1 MLDQRDAQ
9 ARAKDASQIKR
20 DDFNHA
26 RESHAGLKQLAH
38 ATLNPLRST
47 DAEKKALKALKDPYR
62 RVRRVNYSYPKGSA
76 YVAESLSDA
85 LLWLSCNRS
94 ELPPEIERE
103 DGRLNSARREF
114 NESNYGMDVC
124 DIDSVN
130 QSTFERM
137 GQYYVGDMAC
147 YLPIDMAEASES
159 HSDYFRLLAK
169 RGERF
174 KAYQKRRQL
183 SLRWRGMEE
192 YDAVEKANEKLREG
206 VARSKDSSNA
216 KPLPDLGRLHEL
228 FRVEGSNLV
237 RRTGGRGYKAGDTV
251 ASRDVRVDGV
261 KHKTSRVA
269 YALATGEDP
278 ADKMVR
284 NGTASHY
291 RKAEGNVLLRPEG
304 VWDAQV
310 NLGSDTVTVG
320 QYQTDEQAKEACRL
334 YLKSLDMGL

>member
-47 DAEKKALKALKDPYR
+47 DAEKRALKALKDPYR
-62 RVRRVNYSYPKGSA
+62 RVKRVNGAYPKGSA
-76 YVAESLSDA
+76 YVSQNVSEA
-85 LLWLSCNRS
+85 LVWLSCNRS

-114 NESNYGMDVC
+114 NEANYGMDVC

-137 GQYYVGDMAC
+137 GQYYVGDMGC
-147 YLPIDMAEASES
+147 YAPIDMAEASES

-169 RGERF
+169 RGESF
-174 KAYQKRRQL
+174 KRYQKKRQL
-183 SLRWRGMEE
+183 TLRWRGMEE

-216 KPLPDLGRLHEL
+216 KPLPDIGRLHEL
-228 FRVEGSNLV
+228 FRLSGSDLINRRLDRVVSGRKVKVEGQL
-237 RRTGGRGYKAGDTV
+237 YQ
-251 ASRDVRVDGV
+251 
-261 KHKTSRVA
+261 TSRIA

-310 NLGSDTVTVG
+310 NLGSDTITVG
-320 QYQTDEQAKEACRL
+320 QYGSEEQAKEACRL
-334 YLKSLDMGL
+334 YLKSLDMGLQYKR

>member
-1 MLDQRDAQ
+1 MLDQRSAQ

-47 DAEKKALKALKDPYR
+47 DAEKKALKALKDPYK
-62 RVRRVNYSYPKGSA
+62 RVRRVNGAYPKGSA
-76 YVAESLSDA
+76 YVSQNVSEA

-103 DGRLNSARREF
+103 DGRLNSGRREF

-137 GQYYVGDMAC
+137 GQYYVGDMTC
-147 YLPIDMAEASES
+147 YLPIDMAKASES
-159 HSDYFRLLAK
+159 HSDYFQLLAQ

-174 KAYQKRRQL
+174 KAYQNRRQL

-228 FRVEGSNLV
+228 FRLQGSDLINRRLDRVVTGRKVKVEGRL
-237 RRTGGRGYKAGDTV
+237 YQ
-251 ASRDVRVDGV
+251 
-261 KHKTSRVA
+261 TSRIA
-269 YALATGEDP
+269 YALDTGEDP

-291 RKAEGNVLLRPEG
+291 RKAEGWASQRGDGN
-304 VWDAQV
+304 WDARIQ
-310 NLGSDTVTVG
+310 LGKDDITVG
-320 QYQTDEQAKEACRL
+320 EYQTEAQAKEACRL

>member
-47 DAEKKALKALKDPYR
+47 DAERRALRALKDPYR
-62 RVRRVNYSYPKGSA
+62 RVKRVNSSYPKGSA
-76 YVAESLSDA
+76 YVSENLAEA

-137 GQYYVGDMAC
+137 GQYYVGDMGC
-147 YLPIDMAEASES
+147 YAPIDMVEASES

-169 RGERF
+169 RGESF
-174 KAYQKRRQL
+174 KRYQKKRQL
-183 SLRWRGMEE
+183 ALRWRGMEE

-206 VARSKDSSNA
+206 VARSRDSSNA
-216 KPLPDLGRLHEL
+216 KPLPDIGRLHEL
-228 FRVEGSNLV
+228 FRVQGSDLINRRLGRVVTGRKVKIEGKLYP
-237 RRTGGRGYKAGDTV
+237 T
-251 ASRDVRVDGV
+251 
-261 KHKTSRVA
+261 HRVA
-269 YALATGEDP
+269 YAIATGEDP

-284 NGTASHY
+284 NGNATHY
-291 RKAEGNVLLRPEG
+291 RKAEGWTSERPDG
-304 VWDAQV
+304 NWDARIQ
-310 NLGSDTVTVG
+310 LGKDDITVG
-320 QYQTDEQAKEACRL
+320 EYRTEEQAKEACRL

>member
-26 RESHAGLKQLAH
+26 RESHAGLRQLVH

-47 DAEKKALKALKDPYR
+47 DAEKKALKALKDPYK
-62 RVRRVNYSYPKGSA
+62 RVRRVNGAYPKGSA
-76 YVAESLSDA
+76 YVAENVSDA

-103 DGRLNSARREF
+103 DGRLNSGRREF
-114 NESNYGMDVC
+114 NEANYGMDVC

-137 GQYYVGDMAC
+137 GQYYVGGMTC
-147 YLPIDMAEASES
+147 YRPIDMAEASKS

-169 RGERF
+169 RGKSF
-174 KAYQKRRQL
+174 WIYQKRRQL

-206 VARSKDSSNA
+206 LARSKDSSNA
-216 KPLPDLGRLHEL
+216 KPLPDIGRLHEL

-237 RRTGGRGYKAGDTV
+237 RRAGGRGYKAGDTV
-251 ASRDVRVDGV
+251 TARDVRVDGV

-269 YALATGEDP
+269 YALGTGEDP
-278 ADKMVR
+278 ADRMVR

-291 RKAEGNVLLRPEG
+291 RKAEGWASQRGDGN
-304 VWDAQV
+304 WDARIQ
-310 NLGSDTVTVG
+310 LGKDDITVG
-320 QYQTDEQAKEACRL
+320 EYHTEEQAKEACRL

>member
-47 DAEKKALKALKDPYR
+47 DAERRALKALKDPYR
-62 RVRRVNYSYPKGSA
+62 RVKRVNSSYPTGSA
-76 YVAESLSDA
+76 YVSENLAEA

-137 GQYYVGDMAC
+137 GQYYVGDMGC
-147 YLPIDMAEASES
+147 YAPIDMAEASES
-159 HSDYFRLLAK
+159 HSDYFRLLDK
-169 RGERF
+169 RGESF
-174 KAYQKRRQL
+174 KRYQKKRQL
-183 SLRWRGMEE
+183 ALRWRGMEE

-216 KPLPDLGRLHEL
+216 KPLPDIGRLHEL
-228 FRVEGSNLV
+228 FRVQGSDLI
-237 RRTGGRGYKAGDTV
+237 RRTGGRGFKAGDTV

-269 YALATGEDP
+269 YAIATGEDP

-284 NGTASHY
+284 NGNATHY
-291 RKAEGNVLLRPEG
+291 RKAEGYAIHRPEG
-304 VWDAQV
+304 LWDAQV
-310 NLGSDTVTVG
+310 SLGSDTITVG
-320 QYQTDEQAKEACRL
+320 QYGSEEQAKEACRL